1 MVIPTV
7 EIGIIAFI
15 INYLLSFFWN
25 TRAMELFFGF
35 MIFLLLFA
43 TANWF
48 HLPVLKQLMLNVM
61 NVLVLAVFI
70 VFQPEIRM
78 ALSKLWNV
86 KPKQFQIR
94 IDLENFLDKIIKSA
108 YFFSKKKIGALM
120 VIENQDSLDE
130 YSNKA
135 VGLNAKL
142 SSEILESIFSPSTPL
157 HDGAVIVR
165 GNIIVAAAVILPL
178 SDDLP
183 NLDKTIGTR
192 HRAALGIS
200 QVSDAVIIVVSE
212 ENGRVSIIREGMM
225 TQGVRE
231 EKLRGVL
238 RSIFNSEL
246 KTNKKFHL
254 WGKIKR

>member
-1 MVIPTV
+1 M
-7 EIGIIAFI
+7 
-15 INYLLSFFWN
+15 
-25 TRAMELFFGF
+25 
-35 MIFLLLFA
+35 
-43 TANWF
+43 
-48 HLPVLKQLMLNVM
+48 
-61 NVLVLAVFI
+61 
-70 VFQPEIRM
+70 
-78 ALSKLWNV
+78 
-86 KPKQFQIR
+86 
-94 IDLENFLDKIIKSA
+94 
-108 YFFSKKKIGALM
+108 
-120 VIENQDSLDE
+120 
-130 YSNKA
+130 
-135 VGLNAKL
+135 
-142 SSEILESIFSPSTPL
+142 SSEILESIFFPSTPL